1 MSKQNTFI
9 LAINPGSTSTKVAVF
24 ENETKIFSRTIVHA
38 AEDLQDF
45 PEIPDQL
52 GYRKTMI
59 LQALREGGIALEQ
72 ITAFVGRGGGLNPC
86 QGGTYLVQG
95 LLLEHARTCH
105 TARHPA
111 ALGAVLAHELA
122 GEYGKKAYIVD
133 PPDVDEFEPVA
144 RITGLKTVCRQS
156 RFHALNQKEVGRRA
170 AADLGKAYEEINLVI
185 VHMGG
190 GISVTA
196 HKQGKAVD
204 STDTIN
210 GDGPMAP
217 TRAGQ
222 LPAADLAALCYSGR
236 YTEREIGQL
245 IVKNGGLVDH
255 LGTSDVL
262 EVKERIQ
269 QEDARAALI
278 YEALA
283 YQIGKAVGAYAAV
296 LHGEV
301 AAVVLTG
308 GIARDQDLVGRISE
322 MVRYIGPVMVYPGEF
337 EMEALANGVLRVLAG
352 QEQAKEYD
360 GIPPWNGFKVQ
371 EESL

>member
-1 MSKQNTFI
+1 MSNQTPFI

-24 ENETKIFSRTIVHA
+24 ENDTKIFSRNIVHE
-38 AEDLQDF
+38 AEELKDF
-45 PEIPDQL
+45 AEIPDQL

-59 LQALREGGIALEQ
+59 LQALEEARISLEQ

-86 QGGTYLVQG
+86 QGGTYLVNG

-105 TARHPA
+105 TAKHPA
-111 ALGAVLAHELA
+111 TLGAVLAHELA
-122 GEYGKKAYIVD
+122 AEYGKKAYIVD

-144 RITGLKTVCRQS
+144 RISGLKTVFRQS

-170 AADLGKAYEEINLVI
+170 ASDLEKSYEQINLVI

-196 HKQGKAVD
+196 HRRGKAVD

-217 TRAGQ
+217 TRSGQ
-222 LPAADLAALCYSGR
+222 LPAADLIALCYSGQ
-236 YTEREIGQL
+236 YTSKEMGQL

-255 LGTSDVL
+255 LGTSDLL

-269 QEDARAALI
+269 QGDAGAALI

-283 YQIGKAVGAYAAV
+283 YQIGKAVGAYATV
-296 LHGEV
+296 LHGAVE
-301 AAVVLTG
+301 AVVLTG
-308 GIARDQDLVGRISE
+308 GIARDNDLVAKIKE
-322 MVRYIGPVMVYPGEF
+322 MIRYIAPVMVYPGEF
-337 EMEALANGVLRVLAG
+337 EMEALASGVLRVLAG

-360 GIPPWNGFKVQ
+360 GIPPWNGFQ
-371 EESL
+371 M